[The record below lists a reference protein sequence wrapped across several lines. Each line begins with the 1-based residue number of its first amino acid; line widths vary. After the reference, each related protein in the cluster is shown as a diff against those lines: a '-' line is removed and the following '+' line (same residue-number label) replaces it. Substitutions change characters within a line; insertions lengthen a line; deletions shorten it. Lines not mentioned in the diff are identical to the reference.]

1 MEHTQRPYK
10 ESQETILDLEAEYRL
25 DQRRVLRTQW
35 AFWENQYD
43 GSAYWGWGFA
53 NEMLPSR
60 SHRGDNELE
69 TVPRHRR
76 LYSKRLFLTGL

>member
-1 MEHTQRPYK
+1 MEHTQRPYN
-10 ESQETILDLEAEYRL
+10 ESQETILGLDAEYRL

-43 GSAYWGWGFA
+43 GRAYWGWGFA

-60 SHRGDNELE
+60 SHRG
-69 TVPRHRR
+69 TM
-76 LYSKRLFLTGL
+76 SWKRYLTIDACILNISS

>member
-60 SHRGDNELE
+60 SHRGTTNWKWYLAIDACILN
-69 TVPRHRR
+69 VF
-76 LYSKRLFLTGL
+76 S